1 MGFRYCFVLNPWACH
16 WQRDKVV
23 LAGSCWA
30 NLQPPGSKMSHVCPR
45 STLPAAAPPLEDDDL
60 LSEILIRLPPQPSS
74 LPRVSAV
81 CKRWCGLVSD
91 PGFARRFRR
100 RNPPPLLG
108 FFGQGFDGID
118 FQPTMDPPNC
128 IPSGRFSMLL
138 DGRFRPKLLGC
149 RHGLVLVLDK
159 KLKQVVV
166 WDPFSGDRHSL
177 AVPPRFDASIAPI
190 VGSVLR
196 PVGDAHHFQ
205 VILAGSHKI
214 QQHTQAFACIYSSK
228 TSVWSGVIST
238 LLPSMD
244 YRSSRPFMFFSTMPA
259 VLAGD
264 SLYWTLT
271 GISPVILQFDLH
283 RRSLAVIH
291 LPADTFAPSKQFT
304 VMQADGGGLGLLS
317 VSGLTAQLWR
327 RNTDSDGVASWVL
340 GRTIEL
346 DKLLFQNSEVHKH
359 SLVIT
364 GFAERNNVVFMY
376 TLMGL
381 FMLQLESLQFKKC
394 SEPSMLSCYHPF
406 EGVYAADK

>member
-1 MGFRYCFVLNPWACH
+1 MTDEESPDVSVILGFAPASWASV
-16 WQRDKVV
+16 RDKVV

-30 NLQPPGSKMSHVCPR
+30 NLQPPGSKMSLVCPR

-100 RNPPPLLG
+100 HNPPPLLG

-128 IPSGRFSMLL
+128 IPSGRFSMLS

-149 RHGLVLVLDK
+149 RHGLVLVLDQ
-159 KLKQVVV
+159 KL
-166 WDPFSGDRHSL
+166 
-177 AVPPRFDASIAPI
+177 
-190 VGSVLR
+190 
-196 PVGDAHHFQ
+196 
-205 VILAGSHKI
+205 
-214 QQHTQAFACIYSSK
+214 AFACIYSSE
-228 TSVWSGVIST
+228 TSVWSDVIST

-244 YRSSRPFMFFSTMPA
+244 YRSSGPFMFFSTMPA
-259 VLAGD
+259 VLAGN

-271 GISPVILQFDLH
+271 GISRVILQLDLH
-283 RRSLAVIH
+283 RQSLAVIH
-291 LPADTFAPSKQFT
+291 LPADTFAQPLQFM
-304 VMQADGGGLGLLS
+304 VMQADGGGLGLLFLS
-317 VSGLTAQLWR
+317 DLTAQLWK

-346 DKLLFQNSEVHKH
+346 DKLLSLNSEVHKH
-359 SLVIT
+359 SLLII
-364 GFAERNNVVFMY
+364 GFAEYNNVVFLY

-381 FMLQLESLQFKKC
+381 FMLQLESLQLKKC
-394 SEPSMLSCYHPF
+394 SEPSMLSCFHPF
-406 EGVYAADK
+406 EGVYAAGK